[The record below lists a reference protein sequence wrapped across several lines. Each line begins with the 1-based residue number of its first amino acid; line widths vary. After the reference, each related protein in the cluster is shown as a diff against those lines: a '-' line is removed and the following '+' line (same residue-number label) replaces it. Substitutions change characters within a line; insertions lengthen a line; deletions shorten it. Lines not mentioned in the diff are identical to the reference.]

1 MGDWMLIIVV
11 IPPLGAGQH
20 FLTPRH
26 RISIW
31 QAGSL
36 CLDRQAGADRHR
48 LVAPGAS
55 QMRGAICITPRP
67 VRVASA
73 SGALVAAPLGYRCG
87 HGYTSSASLAFRSA
101 LLGGR

>member
-1 MGDWMLIIVV
+1 MGDWMWIIVV
-11 IPPLGAGQH
+11 MPPLGAGQH

-36 CLDRQAGADRHR
+36 CLDRQAETHRHR

-55 QMRGAICITPRP
+55 QMRPA
-67 VRVASA
+67 V
-73 SGALVAAPLGYRCG
+73 
-87 HGYTSSASLAFRSA
+87 
-101 LLGGR
+101 